1 MESYHLCVCVCV
13 RERGEAKGGCL
24 GEVDA
29 WLGVKYIL
37 PGSVTFSFGN
47 LEEIL
52 IKCLCHSCSKP
63 SNASGFKARTP
74 TISSPFTFRSEER
87 AAKRK
92 EARLDPIVLVFYFL
106 LYVMI

>member
-1 MESYHLCVCVCV
+1 MEPTDRQWNVMECFSQKKK
-13 RERGEAKGGCL
+13 KGSI
-24 GEVDA
+24 A
-29 WLGVKYIL
+29 SRNPNAY
-37 PGSVTFSFGN
+37 
-47 LEEIL
+47 LEKIL
-52 IKCLCHSCSKP
+52 IKCLCNSCSKP